1 MNTLDD
7 AAAVAE
13 QYATERNLQARQ
25 AIYANAEGQSAR
37 EVLFEQVAALGP
49 NRVLEVGG
57 GQGKLAERLVRELGV
72 QLTFVDQ
79 SERMVEVAQGR
90 GIDAEVGNVQ
100 HLRFHDGAFDT
111 AIAAWMLYHVPDL
124 ELGLSELARV
134 LEPGGHLV
142 AVTNSGDHLRE
153 LRDVIGVSFEL
164 RFASENGEEL
174 LRRHFGSVERIDVDG
189 AVTIEDA
196 DTVHAYRDSMMVS
209 DKSREVVFDLPLRV
223 RTAVSVFVAAR

>member
-1 MNTLDD
+1 MNKLDD

-13 QYATERNLQARQ
+13 QYATEHNLQARQ
-25 AIYANAEGQSAR
+25 AIYANAEGPSAR
-37 EVLFEQVAALGP
+37 EVLFEQIAALRP

-57 GQGKLAERLVRELGV
+57 GQGELAERLVHELDV

-79 SERMVEVAQGR
+79 SERMVDVARQR

-100 HLRFHDGAFDT
+100 DLRFGDGAFDT

-124 ELGLSELARV
+124 DLGLSELARV

-142 AVTNSGDHLRE
+142 AVTNSSDHLRE

-164 RFASENGEEL
+164 RFGRENGEQL
-174 LRRHFGSVERIDVDG
+174 LERHFGSVARIDVDG
-189 AVTIEDA
+189 AVTIDDA
-196 DTVHAYRDSMMVS
+196 DAVHAYRDSMMTA
-209 DKSREVVFDLPLRV
+209 DKSRDLVFDLPLRV
-223 RTAVSVFVAAR
+223 RTAVSVFVATR